1 MNVSQQPTNP
11 QTSEAVALAG
21 VLPVVQLPFHD
32 DESIDFDTLGKEID
46 YLFRHG
52 ADGITFAM
60 VSEVLRLTGDERKR
74 VAEYLVKSVGD
85 RGHSVISVGAES
97 TYCAVDFAKHA
108 ESSGA
113 TALMAIPPISI
124 SPTRDEL
131 LRYFEQL
138 VTSTSLP
145 LIVQDAS
152 GYVGTPLGV
161 DNMAKLLEDFGPQR
175 ILFKP
180 EAVPIGP
187 QLSALRDA
195 TGGRARVFEGSGGI
209 ALVDS
214 FRRGIVGTMPGA
226 DLIDG
231 IVALWQA
238 LSGGDEARTYAISRP
253 LSALV
258 AMQSGLD
265 GFLAVEKYLLKKR
278 GVFGNTIVRGPVA
291 FKLDEE
297 TRQEID
303 RLFQQL
309 QDALEP

>member
-1 MNVSQQPTNP
+1 
-11 QTSEAVALAG
+11 LAG
-21 VLPVVQLPFHD
+21 VLPVVQLPFFE
-32 DESIDFDTLGKEID
+32 DESIDFETLDAEVD
-46 YLFRHG
+46 YLFGHG

-60 VSEVLRLTGDERKR
+60 VSEVLRLSTEERKR
-74 VAEYLVKSVGD
+74 VAERLVQSIGD
-85 RGHSVISVGAES
+85 RGASIISVGAES
-97 TYCAVDFAKHA
+97 THCAVDFAQHA
-108 ESSGA
+108 QSIGA
-113 TALMAIPPISI
+113 TAVMAIPPISI
-124 SPTRDEL
+124 SPLPDER
-131 LRYFEQL
+131 LRYFERL
-138 VTSTSLP
+138 VKSTSLP

-152 GYVGTPLGV
+152 GYVGEPLGV
-161 DNMAKLLEDFGPQR
+161 DNMAKLLDEFGPQR

-195 TGGRARVFEGSGGI
+195 TAGQARVFEGSGGI

-214 FRRGIVGTMPGA
+214 YRRGIVGTMPGA

-238 LSGGDEARTYAISRP
+238 LGRGDETRTYAISRP

-278 GVFGNTIVRGPVA
+278 GVFANTVVRGPIA

-309 QDALEP
+309 QDALNP

>member
-1 MNVSQQPTNP
+1 MNVSQQTTNNNSP
-11 QTSEAVALAG
+11 KAARLAG
-21 VLPVVQLPFHD
+21 VLPVFQTPFHYD
-32 DESIDFDTLGKEID
+32 GSIDFKTLEAEVD
-46 YLFRHG
+46 YLFAHG
-52 ADGITFAM
+52 ANGITFAM

-74 VAEYLVKSVGD
+74 VAECLVQAVGD
-85 RGHSVISVGAES
+85 RGSSIISVGAES

-108 ESSGA
+108 ESIGA

-124 SPTRDEL
+124 SPIRAEL
-131 LRYFEQL
+131 LQYFEQL
-138 VTSTSLP
+138 VKSTPLP

-152 GYVGTPLGV
+152 GYVGEPLGV
-161 DNMAKLLEDFGPQR
+161 DNMAKLLEEFGPER

-195 TGGRARVFEGSGGI
+195 TGGQARVFEGSGGI

-231 IVALWQA
+231 IAALWLA
-238 LSGGDEARTYAISRP
+238 LRSNDEARIYQISQP

-278 GVFGNTIVRGPVA
+278 GVFSNTIVRGPVA
-291 FKLDEE
+291 FQLDEE
-297 TRQEID
+297 SRQEID

-309 QDALEP
+309 QDVL